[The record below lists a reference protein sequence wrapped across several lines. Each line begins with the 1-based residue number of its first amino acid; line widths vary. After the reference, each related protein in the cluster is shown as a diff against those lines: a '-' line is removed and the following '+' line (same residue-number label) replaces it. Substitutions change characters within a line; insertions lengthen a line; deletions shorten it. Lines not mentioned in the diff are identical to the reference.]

1 MTLVGRRIA
10 AVAAAGAVALL
21 LAGCASPEPEPR
33 KLTASEAG
41 TRYLSAVCP
50 VNQAWDRA
58 DVELDRLRLVLAR
71 GSTAAGKAQ
80 TAPFSEAMG
89 EVGAASTRAAEEL
102 GSPGIVWPKAA
113 APTID
118 AVRASLAADAGQ
130 AKRVAKLDA
139 AEAIAYRWDPGDA
152 AESDTRAR
160 AALGLTGEP
169 QAACAQWRAEQ
180 QQKQK
185 QAKSKSSGPAP
196 STGAPKEQ
204 Q

>member
-1 MTLVGRRIA
+1 MTRAGRRIA

-21 LAGCASPEPEPR
+21 LSGCGSPEPEPQ
-33 KLTASEAG
+33 KLTLSEAG
-41 TRYLSAVCP
+41 THYLSAVCP
-50 VNQAWDRA
+50 VNGAWDRA

-71 GSTAAGKAQ
+71 GPASAGKAEV
-80 TAPFSEAMG
+80 APFSEAIG

-102 GSPGIVWPKAA
+102 GTTAIVWPKAA

-118 AVRASLAADAGQ
+118 AVRDSLAADAAQ

-139 AEAIAYRWDPGDA
+139 AAAIAYRWDPGDA
-152 AESDTRAR
+152 AASDTRAR

-180 QQKQK
+180 QKK
-185 QAKSKSSGPAP
+185 PKSKSSEPVP